1 MAKDEMEKGF
11 RRMKVMPESERKEVE
26 LIVHRLVNKLL
37 HDPSRNLKK
46 IAHAEDAHLYLDS
59 VTKIFDLKPTQVNL
73 EQAEKK
79 QPRLKI
85 IKS

>member
-1 MAKDEMEKGF
+1 
-11 RRMKVMPESERKEVE
+11 MPESERKEVE
-26 LIVHRLVNKLL
+26 LMVHRLVHKLL

-59 VTKIFDLKPTQVNL
+59 VTKIFDLKPTPVNL
-73 EQAEKK
+73 EPAENK
-79 QPRLKI
+79 QTRLKI